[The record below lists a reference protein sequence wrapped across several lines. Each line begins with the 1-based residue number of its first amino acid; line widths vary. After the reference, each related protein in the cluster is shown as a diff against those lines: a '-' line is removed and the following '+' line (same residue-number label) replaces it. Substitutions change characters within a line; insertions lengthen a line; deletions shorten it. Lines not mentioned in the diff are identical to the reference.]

1 MKQSK
6 NPVAIVKINQWS
18 QEKTVLSLHVY
29 DTKDLM
35 EWADLGMLFW
45 SFRPATENIKDP
57 NTVRYEAQQ
66 ESKCPQINSQ
76 FALPDVSCPALLQ
89 VSLFLRDSW
98 ITTLRAHIRTS
109 LRDAGKGWFNIYDKN
124 WEGYQQSKL
133 KKLMNY
139 IKYNME
145 VFNFTNS
152 GQTMT

>member
-1 MKQSK
+1 MYRCNSK
-6 NPVAIVKINQWS
+6 ALDQQLITSNSPMLSDRRRNKS
-18 QEKTVLSLHVY
+18 QTVHRSTCNLPY
-29 DTKDLM
+29 LM
-35 EWADLGMLFW
+35 F
-45 SFRPATENIKDP
+45 P
-57 NTVRYEAQQ
+57 
-66 ESKCPQINSQ
+66 CPT
-76 FALPDVSCPALLQ
+76 LLQ

-145 VFNFTNS
+145 VINFTS
-152 GQTMT
+152 FEQTTT